1 MPLIELRD
9 VSVDFPIYN
18 SRSRSLRNALMAR
31 IGGRLAG
38 EGDLVTVRALQDIS
52 ITLNPG
58 DRVALI
64 GRNGAGKSTLL
75 RVLAGAYEPTAGS
88 AVINGRVSS
97 LFDLTMGMDAEL
109 TGVDNVILRGV
120 FLGMSIAE
128 ARSYIPEVAEF
139 SELGSF
145 MHLPM
150 RTYSSGMRLRLAFAI
165 STVRTPDILLLD
177 EFISVGDE
185 SFARKTRERLE
196 RMIDEAHILVLASHS
211 LQTLRAYCNRA
222 LLLDEGRIIAD
233 GAIED
238 VLDRYKGGAA

>member
-1 MPLIELRD
+1 MPSIALHRA
-9 VSVDFPIYN
+9 SVDFPIYN
-18 SRSRSLRNALMAR
+18 SRNRSLRNALLSR
-31 IGGRLAG
+31 VGGRLEEA
-38 EGDLVTVRALQDIS
+38 GDLVTVRALQDIS
-52 ITLNPG
+52 LTLNPG
-58 DRVALI
+58 DRLALV

-75 RVLAGAYEPTAGS
+75 RVLAGAYEPTTGS
-88 AVINGRVSS
+88 AAIRGRVSS

-109 TGVDNVILRGV
+109 TGADNVVLRGV

-139 SELGSF
+139 SELGGF

-185 SFARKTRERLE
+185 SFVRKTRERLE
-196 RMIDEAHILVLASHS
+196 RMIDNAHILVLASHS
-211 LQTLRAYCNRA
+211 PHTLRAYCNRG
-222 LLLDEGRIIAD
+222 LLLHEGRIVGD
-233 GAIED
+233 GPIEEI
-238 VLDRYKGGAA
+238 LARYKEQAA